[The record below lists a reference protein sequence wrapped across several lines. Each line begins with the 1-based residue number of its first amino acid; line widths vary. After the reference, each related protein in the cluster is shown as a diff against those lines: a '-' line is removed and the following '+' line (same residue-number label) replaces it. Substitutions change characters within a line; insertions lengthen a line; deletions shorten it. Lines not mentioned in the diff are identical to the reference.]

1 MGANESIS
9 FQKRIS
15 SSFDELDPDN
25 YFNLNQASMF
35 LSEKDNSQSNIK
47 NFDVDF
53 QNIFVIESTK
63 TQENTNNNN
72 DEIKSNKNESVKEFD
87 ELDNTNTNQQLI
99 FNSVK
104 IGRPKKSEKNKEEK
118 YHNKNSYDNA
128 RKKIFNSCKMSIY
141 DFITEFTNI
150 KLHVPTIEKQMGYS
164 YKNNFKFLHK
174 TIYDIFIDSSP
185 KRVKD
190 EIKNNRENY
199 NYNKIEINKLLEK
212 ENNNPNVI
220 IKIFNKIF
228 NLTFGDFLLAYL
240 NDEKE
245 IKIGGENI
253 CLKKFKTFGQC
264 FNERKNNYTQSQKD
278 LYKKHIL
285 DIIENKKSYRR
296 PRAIKH

>member
-1 MGANESIS
+1 MGANEPIS

-15 SSFDELDPDN
+15 SSFDESDPDN
-25 YFNLNQASMF
+25 YFNQNQSSMF

-53 QNIFVIESTK
+53 QNIFLIESTK

-199 NYNKIEINKLLEK
+199 NYNKIEINKLLLE
-212 ENNNPNVI
+212 ENNNPNVV

-228 NLTFGDFLLAYL
+228 NLTFGDFLLSYL

-253 CLKKFKTFGQC
+253 YLKKFKTFGQC

>member
-1 MGANESIS
+1 
-9 FQKRIS
+9 
-15 SSFDELDPDN
+15 
-25 YFNLNQASMF
+25 
-35 LSEKDNSQSNIK
+35 
-47 NFDVDF
+47 
-53 QNIFVIESTK
+53 
-63 TQENTNNNN
+63 
-72 DEIKSNKNESVKEFD
+72 
-87 ELDNTNTNQQLI
+87 
-99 FNSVK
+99 
-104 IGRPKKSEKNKEEK
+104 
-118 YHNKNSYDNA
+118 
-128 RKKIFNSCKMSIY
+128 MSIY

-199 NYNKIEINKLLEK
+199 NYNKIEINKLLQQ
-212 ENNNPNVI
+212 ENNNPNVV

-228 NLTFGDFLLAYL
+228 NLKFGDFLLAYL

-285 DIIENKKSYRR
+285 DIIENKKSYRK

>member
-1 MGANESIS
+1 MGANEPIS

-15 SSFDELDPDN
+15 SSFDESDPDN
-25 YFNLNQASMF
+25 YFNLNQTSMF

-47 NFDVDF
+47 NFEVDF
-53 QNIFVIESTK
+53 QNIFLIESTKTDFQNIFLIESTK

-190 EIKNNRENY
+190 KR
-199 NYNKIEINKLLEK
+199 
-212 ENNNPNVI
+212 
-220 IKIFNKIF
+220 
-228 NLTFGDFLLAYL
+228 
-240 NDEKE
+240 
-245 IKIGGENI
+245 
-253 CLKKFKTFGQC
+253 
-264 FNERKNNYTQSQKD
+264 
-278 LYKKHIL
+278 
-285 DIIENKKSYRR
+285 
-296 PRAIKH
+296 

>member
-25 YFNLNQASMF
+25 YFNQNQSSMF

-47 NFDVDF
+47 NFEADF
-53 QNIFVIESTK
+53 QNIFLIENTK

-150 KLHVPTIEKQMGYS
+150 KLHVPTI
-164 YKNNFKFLHK
+164 
-174 TIYDIFIDSSP
+174 DI
-185 KRVKD
+185 
-190 EIKNNRENY
+190 
-199 NYNKIEINKLLEK
+199 
-212 ENNNPNVI
+212 
-220 IKIFNKIF
+220 
-228 NLTFGDFLLAYL
+228 
-240 NDEKE
+240 
-245 IKIGGENI
+245 
-253 CLKKFKTFGQC
+253 
-264 FNERKNNYTQSQKD
+264 
-278 LYKKHIL
+278 
-285 DIIENKKSYRR
+285 
-296 PRAIKH
+296 